1 MNAWEDLVKL
11 IEAADTPGTVRL
23 VSELDAVGRKE
34 VATRLPSY
42 LARHRS
48 VGSPEHRPSLARYG
62 SADSLERRPSLDR
75 QSSAGSLERRS
86 PRRERLVPL
95 LLAGVGCLSGASAV
109 TAWMFRRE
117 FQRIS
122 SDDRILELLRSRPE
136 PWRANVAR
144 RIVARLRLPYLR
156 HWGVAAALVRE
167 TGIEPPDSDPFVV
180 GWLRA
185 LEPLTAGRDPL
196 LGVLGPRLFDVD
208 ALDEALPYQVGTIV
222 RLVEDGLLDRA
233 AVIDGLVCRLLRDG
247 PNALSALVTLH
258 DRLNLD
264 IDESAAR
271 AGDYAG
277 MLAAG
282 PVAVADMALAQVRRL
297 EEAGLLAE
305 GLFTEAMGAL
315 ASRPEKKLLR
325 AAVSWAGDA
334 VLREVSRVDGVL
346 RAMSPIFTQD
356 TPALQERAVRLVV
369 KLAPQAG
376 ESGRQ
381 AVRQAARGL
390 AADLREEISAAYGA
404 DIVAAGSVAP
414 LPSAGD
420 GPWLPSLAAPLPS
433 AGDGLWLPSPVATL
447 PSAGD
452 GPSLPPPVGS
462 PEELAH
468 EVALFGWP
476 PDVYTFERLLAGLA
490 EWSHRAPEA
499 LREALRRPGWQP
511 FDPHLFGH
519 GSREVHEGVIEGV
532 RRAFLAFFA
541 PAVSSTL
548 TGEATSK
555 RHRPTGY
562 AAFDR
567 LYLRRALELVA
578 PFEAGS
584 GYPVLLATPTSGTG
598 HLDPGVLLDRLER
611 LEAAGV
617 EALPADLAQ
626 ALLRLPRAFADADV
640 RRAKSLRSW
649 AGLRCAAWMRS
660 GGLAD
665 PEVAV
670 SVRGNAGR
678 GFRGLEAALTLRP
691 GAAEPPDFVA
701 ELLETRSGHSYT
713 LTWWPLV
720 MPSHREIV
728 SAHLACY
735 LPHSMEA
742 LDRQTQALAGLAHG
756 DGPLGEGAAYALVC
770 GMGHMNAGARAAAT
784 DALLTLAARGQV
796 PVAALGEAVST
807 LVGADVVKLNRVVAV
822 LDDAT
827 QAGAHEAVWAVIVGA
842 LPGLLPKD
850 GESPR
855 AGSADLL
862 AAGARAAR
870 IAGARA
876 ELPEVAAI
884 AARKGSSRLVQEARR
899 LCRIAL
905 IES

>member
-1 MNAWEDLVKL
+1 MSEID
-11 IEAADTPGTVRL
+11 AA
-23 VSELDAVGRKE
+23 GRKE
-34 VATRLPSY
+34 VVTRLPSY
-42 LARHRS
+42 LARHS
-48 VGSPEHRPSLARYG
+48 
-62 SADSLERRPSLDR
+62 SADSLERRPLLDR
-75 QSSAGSLERRS
+75 HGSAGSPEHRS

-144 RIVARLRLPYLR
+144 RIVTRLRLPDLR

-167 TGIEPPDSDPFVV
+167 TGIEPPDSDLFVV

-196 LGVLGPRLFDVD
+196 LGVLGPRIFAVD
-208 ALDEALPYQVGTIV
+208 ALAEALPYQVGTVV

-233 AVIDGLVCRLLRDG
+233 AVIDGVLRRLLRDG
-247 PNALSALVTLH
+247 PNALTALVTLH
-258 DRLNLD
+258 DRLDLD

-282 PVAVADMALAQVRRL
+282 PVAVADMALTQVRRL

-305 GLFTEAMGAL
+305 WLFAEAMGAL
-315 ASRPEKKLLR
+315 AFRPEKKLLR
-325 AAVSWAGDA
+325 AAISWAGDA
-334 VLREVSRVDGVL
+334 VLREASRVDGVL

-356 TPALQERAVRLVV
+356 TPALQERAVRLAV

-376 ESGRQ
+376 EPGRE
-381 AVRQAARGL
+381 AVRQAAQGL
-390 AADLREEISAAYGA
+390 AADLREEISVAYGVG
-404 DIVAAGSVAP
+404 IVAAAEPVAP

-420 GPWLPSLAAPLPS
+420 GPWLPSLAATLPS
-433 AGDGLWLPSPVATL
+433 AGDGPWLPSPVAPLPAAGDGPWLPSPVAPLPAAGDGPWLPSPVATL

-468 EVALFGWP
+468 EIALFGWP

-511 FDPHLFGH
+511 FDPNVFGH
-519 GSREVHEGVIEGV
+519 GSREVHEGIIEGV

-541 PAVSSTL
+541 PGDSSTL

-555 RHRPTGY
+555 RHRQTGY

-626 ALLRLPRAFADADV
+626 ALLRLPRAFSDADV
-640 RRAKSLRSW
+640 RRAKSLRSR
-649 AGLRCAAWMRS
+649 AGLRCAAWMRG

-670 SVRGNAGR
+670 SVRGNAGQ
-678 GFRGLEAALTLRP
+678 GFHGLEATLTLRP

-701 ELLETRSGHSYT
+701 ELLATQSGHSYT

-770 GMGHMNAGARAAAT
+770 GMGHMNAGDRAAAT
-784 DALLTLAARGQV
+784 DALLMLAARGQV

-807 LVGADVVKLNRVVAV
+807 LVSADVVKLNRVVAV

-899 LCRIAL
+899 LCRLVL